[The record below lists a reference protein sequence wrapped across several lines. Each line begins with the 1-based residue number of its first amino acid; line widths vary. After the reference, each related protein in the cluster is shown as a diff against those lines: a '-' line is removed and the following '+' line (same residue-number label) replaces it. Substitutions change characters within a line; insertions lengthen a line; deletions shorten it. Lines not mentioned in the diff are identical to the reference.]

1 MSDFNPA
8 YRPYCYGCPHYQGVG
23 RVLYKLEDNIKARE
37 CKHIARCERVYDKA
51 KKEVPNG

>member
-23 RVLYKLEDNIKARE
+23 RVLYNLEDNIKARE